1 VKIAVG
7 SGLSFDAAN
16 VIEDRIAV
24 PQRLTPT
31 QWATKYRVFAA
42 EDAAQ
47 PGGYDVGRTP
57 YFLEPQDQFANPDVL
72 SVLVIK
78 SNRSGGSESLYNC
91 MGYAIDCDPGQ
102 SIVVHPTEDDAAD
115 EATGRIKRMIEAS
128 PRLRRHIPHDGFA
141 SAGKVTL
148 RGNRSINMAWPRAPR
163 TLIRKLARYL
173 FFDELDQC
181 EVQAGK
187 LGEVLTLA
195 ADRITTWGHRGRVMA
210 TTCPTRPDAAGWT
223 ALQKTD
229 RREFHCPC
237 PECGTYQVLSLRQI
251 KWPAGKTVDAIE
263 GGGLAYYECCECK
276 AKIRDGGL
284 GTRSPAAW
292 FMVARGVWVQRGLK
306 IVERLPIDCPSIV
319 DRARVVYA
327 IEGGEPEA
335 GEAARV
341 QWRPATDK
349 PPRETRRI
357 GYHIGCGL
365 SPWRSFTDTAVQFLR
380 CKDEVEKLR
389 VFTNQ
394 WLGEP
399 FTDVAEKIEPTAISG
414 RTENSYPRGHVPAGV
429 KAIVM
434 GVDVQLDYF
443 VYELV
448 GFGRGRRSYSIRE
461 GVCHSFEDLISI
473 GSAGYP
479 VIGSE
484 GLTMPASWMAVDS
497 AYRTAEVYEFAKST
511 PGVYAVK
518 GRDRADWPIKPTRV
532 QYTLKGTIDPRGV
545 TLYHINVGHYKD
557 SLHRLLRVPAGEP
570 GSCNFH
576 ADTSADYFEQICGEH
591 QVWVNKKIHGRNHRV
606 KVWEPK
612 TANQAVHYLD
622 VRVYAMAIADF
633 HNLLTIPE
641 NPPTPAVMPAPPRR
655 PDRPPA
661 SSRPPGRGL
670 RRS

>member
-1 VKIAVG
+1 MTIAAG
-7 SGLSFDAAN
+7 SGLSFDAAL

-42 EDAAQ
+42 EDTAQ

-57 YFLEPQDQFANPDVL
+57 YFLEPQDQFANPKIL
-72 SVLVIK
+72 SILVIK
-78 SNRSGGSESLYNC
+78 SNRCGGSETQYNC
-91 MGYAIDCDPGQ
+91 MGFAIDCDPGQ
-102 SIVVHPTEDDAAD
+102 SIVVHPTEDDAGD
-115 EATGRIKRMIEAS
+115 EATGRIKRMIQAS

-148 RGNRSINMAWPRAPR
+148 RGNRTINMAWPRAPR

-195 ADRITTWGHRGRVMA
+195 TDRITTWGHRGRVMA

-229 RREFHCPC
+229 RREYHCPC
-237 PECGTYQVLSLRQI
+237 PECGTYQILAFRQI
-251 KWPAGKTVDAIE
+251 KWAEKKTVDEIE
-263 GGGLAYYECCECK
+263 NGGLAYFECRECK
-276 AKIRDGGL
+276 AKILDGGL

-292 FMVARGVWVQRGLK
+292 FMVERGVWIQRGLK
-306 IVERLPIDCPSIV
+306 VVERLPINCPEIV

-327 IEGGEPEA
+327 IEGEPDED
-335 GEAARV
+335 RK

-349 PPRETRRI
+349 PPRETRRV
-357 GYHIGCGL
+357 GYHIGCGV

-399 FTDVAEKIEPTAISG
+399 FTDVADKIEPAAISG
-414 RTENSYPRGHVPAGV
+414 RTINSYPRGHVPAGV
-429 KAIVM
+429 VAIIM
-434 GVDVQLDYF
+434 AVDVQKDYF
-443 VYELV
+443 VYELR
-448 GFGRGRRSYSIRE
+448 GWGRGRRSYLIRE
-461 GVCHSFEDLISI
+461 GICHTFEDLVSI

-484 GLTMPASWMAVDS
+484 GQTMPASYMAIDS
-497 AYRTAEVYEFAKST
+497 AHRTAEVYEFAKTT

-518 GRDRADWPIKPTRV
+518 GRDRADWPIKPSRIE
-532 QYTLKGTIDPRGV
+532 YTLRGTIDPRSL
-545 TLYHINVGHYKD
+545 TLYHVNTGHYKD
-557 SLHRLLRVPAGEP
+557 SLHRLLRIPAGEP
-570 GSCNFH
+570 GSWNCH
-576 ADTSADYFEQICGEH
+576 AETSADYFDQICAE
-591 QVWVNKKIHGRNHRV
+591 QQEWVEKKIHGRKHRV
-606 KVWEPK
+606 KVWVPK
-612 TANQAVHYLD
+612 SAHLPNHYLD
-622 VRVYAMAIADF
+622 LTVYGMAIADF
-633 HNLLTIPE
+633 HNLLSIPE
-641 NPPTPAVMPAPPRR
+641 NPPVPATFPAPTQQRR
-655 PDRPPA
+655 ERPPA
-661 SSRPPGRGL
+661 SSRPPGRG
-670 RRS
+670 RRR